1 MTNFIQ
7 PIDAGLGRSVRT
19 RVGHYLDEWLMEAT
33 NMETWEAR
41 MTAGER
47 SILITQ
53 FIAKAMEDIMDVSN
67 DDMRVSYF
75 ERTGYLLTWLVS
87 DLHDRK
93 IRPQGIEEGVI
104 KVPKERKQ
112 ENLDEN
118 DNLPEGLGSSD
129 RDMKYPFP

>member
-1 MTNFIQ
+1 MILFCDNLKSTHLDGEVRETFGTDKVFLCFFSPNMTNFIQ

-93 IRPQGIEEGVI
+93 IRPQGI
-104 KVPKERKQ
+104 
-112 ENLDEN
+112 
-118 DNLPEGLGSSD
+118 
-129 RDMKYPFP
+129 